1 MRPVDY
7 KVNLFAQGA
16 EREGIMKSKKIISLL
31 CATAMMASVLA
42 GCGGSSAPTE
52 SASSDTDSTAATE
65 TTTETATEKP
75 TEPPKVSET
84 AKIVT
89 GIDISHW
96 QSDRGKIN
104 WTQVKNDGIDY
115 VIIKAAGR
123 SISSS
128 GSLYEDTAFKENIE
142 GARATGMDGIVF
154 ESIDQLHSELISR
167 GIDIRL

>member
-65 TTTETATEKP
+65 TTTETATETT
-75 TEPPKVSET
+75 TETTDAGSGDVMTLEFFD
-84 AKIVT
+84 V
-89 GIDISHW
+89 
-96 QSDRGKIN
+96 
-104 WTQVKNDGIDY
+104 
-115 VIIKAAGR
+115 AA
-123 SISSS
+123 
-128 GSLYEDTAFKENIE
+128 N
-142 GARATGMDGIVF
+142 
-154 ESIDQLHSELISR
+154 
-167 GIDIRL
+167 